1 MPSTSSDS
9 SFDNSNLQLKDLVD
23 DKYDAESDDEII
35 GDFYDYE
42 QQL

>member
-23 DKYDAESDDEII
+23 DKYGAESDDEII
-35 GDFYDYE
+35 GDFYKVW
-42 QQL
+42 